1 MPLRFFQ
8 RGNLAEHARHMQLSS
23 YEPSIQLDGLVP
35 GVDNVRHDVALSPR
49 FCEIARQHVFRL
61 VAKYG
66 QIEPLV
72 ADDALPSRPPSRL
85 MLPQARGNGKQADA
99 SDFKRALLELH
110 VAALNQAKAANNV
123 SVDLLA
129 RLAAIKFQRN
139 EIR

>member
-35 GVDNVRHDVALSPR
+35 GVDNVRTDVALSSR
-49 FCEIARQHVFRL
+49 FCEIARQHIFRL

-66 QIEPLV
+66 QIEPLI
-72 ADDALPSRPPSRL
+72 ADDAFPSRPPSRV
-85 MLPQARGNGKQADA
+85 MLPQAAKNNGKQSDA

-110 VAALNQAKAANNV
+110 VGALNQAKA
-123 SVDLLA
+123 
-129 RLAAIKFQRN
+129 
-139 EIR
+139 